1 MAGWGIP
8 FRFLITTPLRSRWK
22 YVCCSDDEPVTLP
35 EPKFPPKQSRLRQP
49 VPHPQEL
56 KAAKKPKPSAAF
68 DLWETELQKKVDI
81 GPSCSE
87 AEEHLMRYTKK
98 KMPKVREDFS
108 FFSFFFQNLSLYW
121 NREQYRLHSI
131 SFRRFSKLQNYDFCS
146 KKNPHS
152 NYLKFE
158 IPTSRLIIM

>member
-1 MAGWGIP
+1 M
-8 FRFLITTPLRSRWK
+8 
-22 YVCCSDDEPVTLP
+22 CCSDDEPVTLP

-98 KMPKVREDFS
+98 KMPKVRRN
-108 FFSFFFQNLSLYW
+108 FSFFFKIYSSYW
-121 NREQYRLHSI
+121 NRTIPTSFI
-131 SFRRFSKLQNYDFCS
+131 SFQLFQNFRTMIS
-146 KKNPHS
+146 APVKTHIPTA
-152 NYLKFE
+152 LKFE
-158 IPTSRLIIM
+158 ISTSRLIIM